1 VFKCGERLPFQPCE
15 NPTTNPIKIKF
26 VPASTLADIEKK
38 NIGDFKFD
46 TGDLAKPHD
55 IFT

>member
-1 VFKCGERLPFQPCE
+1 MFKCGERLPFQPCE